1 VTGPVAGAAGASG
14 PGAPDTDGSPWQ
26 TLGSRVVYEN
36 PWIRV
41 REDDVV
47 RPDGSRG
54 VYGVVVAHGAVG
66 VVPLHA
72 DGSVVLVRQ
81 WRYVAGRPMWEIP
94 TGGVHGGE
102 GLEEAVQRELA
113 EEAGH
118 RAGTLV
124 PLGSILS
131 SKSVMDETC
140 HLFLGT
146 DLAPAAGVPDP
157 TEDIE
162 VGRFPLAEA
171 VRMVLDGE
179 ILDAMSVVALLRTER
194 LLAGGPAGS

>member
-1 VTGPVAGAAGASG
+1 VSATGAG
-14 PGAPDTDGSPWQ
+14 PGAGDGAGSPWR

-36 PWIRV
+36 PWITV

-47 RPDGSRG
+47 RPDGSHG

-66 VVPLHA
+66 VVPLLP
-72 DGSVVLVRQ
+72 DGRVLLVRQ
-81 WRYVAGRPMWEIP
+81 WRYVAGRAMWEIP
-94 TGGVHGGE
+94 TGGVHPGE
-102 GLEEAVQRELA
+102 SLDDAVQRELA

-118 RAGTLV
+118 RAGSLV
-124 PLGSILS
+124 PLGSIHS

-146 DLAPAAGVPDP
+146 GLVPAAGVPDP
-157 TEDIE
+157 SEHDI
-162 VGRFPLAEA
+162 VVAPFPLAEA

-194 LLAGGPAGS
+194 LLAGGPPAA